1 MPASTSSTPPTST
14 DGSKGEGITEQILGR
29 WFAQGGGRR
38 EKVVIATKLYGSMS
52 DWPNDTFLSA
62 RNIRNACEG
71 SLRRLQTDHID
82 LYQMHHVDR
91 NTPFDEIWE
100 AMEVLVQQGKVLYVG
115 SSNFAGWTIA
125 QAQEAARARHFLGLV
140 SEQCLYNLVERH
152 VEEEVVPAAQHYGV
166 GIIAWSPL
174 MRGLLGGVLA
184 KEQGDRPVGV
194 GELRRSSWPS
204 TARRSSA
211 YEAFCAKLG
220 EHPSAVGL
228 AWLLAQPGVTGADRR
243 TADHGAVP
251 EQPARARRAPRYRGA
266 RASSTRCS
274 PVPAP
279 HPRPGPGNPR
289 DQTPAPATFAL
300 RSYRTTGPSVKKVAR
315 RQEHPED
322 HQAVDAEEVRG
333 IPAEQRADR
342 AAAGERHRVEGHQRR
357 SVRAQALRAVGQVRH
372 RGRTEAGE
380 PEDAGHEERD
390 HQQHADE
397 RRGG

>member
-1 MPASTSSTPPTST
+1 MEYTHLGRSGLSVSRLCLGTMNFGPETDEATSYQIMDSALDAGINFFDTANVY
-14 DGSKGEGITEQILGR
+14 GWKQGEGITEQIIGR

-52 DWPNDTFLSA
+52 EWPNDTFLSA

-125 QAQEAARARHFLGLV
+125 QAQETARARHFLGLV

-174 MRGLLGGVLA
+174 MQGLLGGILA
-184 KEQGDRPVGV
+184 KEQAGGRSASEETQ
-194 GELRRSSWPS
+194 ELLATHRAKIER
-204 TARRSSA
+204 
-211 YEAFCAKLG
+211 YEAFCEKLG

-228 AWLLAQPGVTGADRR
+228 AWLLEQPGVTGPIVGPR
-243 TADHGAVP
+243 TV
-251 EQPARARRAPRYRGA
+251 EQFQSNLHALDVHLNAEALTELDA
-266 RASSTRCS
+266 MF
-274 PVPAP
+274 
-279 HPRPGPGNPR
+279 PGPG
-289 DQTPAPATFAL
+289 TAP
-300 RSYRTTGPSVKKVAR
+300 
-315 RQEHPED
+315 
-322 HQAVDAEEVRG
+322 
-333 IPAEQRADR
+333 
-342 AAAGERHRVEGHQRR
+342 
-357 SVRAQALRAVGQVRH
+357 
-372 RGRTEAGE
+372 EAW
-380 PEDAGHEERD
+380 AW
-390 HQQHADE
+390 
-397 RRGG
+397 